1 MMPGVKIS
9 ASTKQKDEITLEG
22 NDIELVSRSGKF
34 RLLFFKRFSYKNWEI
49 WMQKNFDYSKV
60 DERAMND
67 TCLVLSTQITVTIEL
82 MSANQVFLGDGHFL

>member
-34 RLLFFKRFSYKNWEI
+34 RSLFLKGSRTKTGKF
-49 WMQKNFDYSKV
+49 
-60 DERAMND
+60 
-67 TCLVLSTQITVTIEL
+67 
-82 MSANQVFLGDGHFL
+82 G